1 MTTVKNVPAKLYYK
15 QKYDQYKQ
23 VLDTKLRQDVSQGL
37 YSNVIHDYHTGCT
50 RGELCTKYNLSYL
63 KLKIILRDEHS
74 FKIPSADVAVIK
86 LKLQNKSTTKKEVM
100 SQYKISYRTLN
111 HLLSE
116 HPIASGVANDSI
128 SCDTPLLM
136 LP

>member
-1 MTTVKNVPAKLYYK
+1 MI
-15 QKYDQYKQ
+15 Q
-23 VLDTKLRQDVSQGL
+23 
-37 YSNVIHDYHTGCT
+37 DYHAGCT
-50 RGELCTKYNLSYL
+50 RGELCTKYKLSYL
-63 KLKIILRDEHS
+63 KLKIILRDEQS
-74 FKIPSADVAVIK
+74 GKIPSADVVDIK
-86 LKLQNKSTTKKEVM
+86 LKLQNKSTTKEEVM
-100 SQYKISYRTLN
+100 SRYKISYRTLN